1 MGAARTAV
9 NPGTAT
15 EGSGAAPAATI
26 AVASGAAA
34 PNGMI
39 AAVVSGADR
48 TARGRA
54 TGVGSGVMTG
64 AIRVGPAVTI
74 VVVSAAIRIV
84 PAAMTA
90 VASVAVTTGAER
102 ATAVPGAMIRG
113 ARIVRA
119 VSGVTTVDGTRP
131 VKVIAR
137 IMTERRGAAIAAV
150 PSVPT
155 ATTAGVRS
163 PVAVPIAPTAVTGTV
178 AADLTAIAIAATV
191 LMGIGIVATVLMA
204 TGIVATV
211 LMATGIV
218 ATVPMAIGTAATA
231 PMAIGIVAT
240 APTATATEAIATV
253 VFVAMT
259 PIAGQRAGAPGAR
272 AARALPRTAAAAA
285 RAHNLPVDPAVAIAG
300 RRVPRS
306 RRFRTTCSRRIW
318 NRAYG
323 ATCSA
328 WTRATPKPLHA
339 IW

>member
-1 MGAARTAV
+1 M

-15 EGSGAAPAATI
+15 EGSGAAPAVTI
-26 AVASGAAA
+26 AVVSGAAA

-54 TGVGSGVMTG
+54 TEVGSGVMTG
-64 AIRVGPAVTI
+64 AIRVGRAVTI

-150 PSVPT
+150 PSVPMV
-155 ATTAGVRS
+155 TTAGVRS

-211 LMATGIV
+211 
-218 ATVPMAIGTAATA
+218 PMAIGTAATA
-231 PMAIGIVAT
+231 PTATGIVAI
-240 APTATATEAIATV
+240 ATEAIATV

-285 RAHNLPVDPAVAIAG
+285 RAHNLPVEPGVAIAG

-306 RRFRTTCSRRIW
+306 RRFRTTCSRPIW